1 MNREM
6 KAGVCVRVARSREAR
21 RMATLHELE
30 PRQDTL
36 PATIFVGKFERFS
49 VRHKRS
55 NDAPFG
61 SCAAALRDDVA
72 IRQRLILA
80 AGELDNDVLRR
91 PLKRCITD

>member
-6 KAGVCVRVARSREAR
+6 KAGVYVRVARSREAR
-21 RMATLHELE
+21 RIATLHELE

-36 PATIFVGKFERFS
+36 PATISVGKFERFS
-49 VRHKRS
+49 VWHKRS

-61 SCAAALRDDVA
+61 SCAAAPRDDIA
-72 IRQRLILA
+72 IRRRLILA
-80 AGELDNDVLRR
+80 AGEFGNDVLRR